1 MTDSSR
7 NTESTPRTKR
17 FSKQPVGPRLR
28 LLLYAVFALV
38 ALVGVNSA
46 YMASITALEWISR
59 RWGEAASYQDHFYLS
74 MFAVHLALGLLLT
87 VPFLVFAVI
96 HMLAT
101 WRRRNR
107 RAVRIGY
114 ALLVISVL
122 LIVSGL
128 LLVRLEG
135 LIDLKHPTARAI
147 AYWVHVF
154 CPFAAI
160 WLYWLHRLAGPNI
173 KWRVA
178 QAYAAAAAIIVLAMV
193 IWQLQDP
200 RQWHA
205 QGASDGQDYF
215 APSGVRTTDGNLV
228 PADSLMMDQ
237 YCKQCH
243 ADAYEGWF
251 HSVHHFSSFNN
262 PPYRV
267 TVRDTRRKLL
277 QRDGNDHAVRLCAA
291 CHDPV
296 PLLSGAFQD
305 SRFDDTKDP
314 TAQAGITCTVCHA
327 ITDIHS
333 TVGNGAYTIEEPL
346 HYPFAYSENALLQYL
361 NHQLV
366 RAKPAF
372 HKRTFLKPFHK
383 SAEFCSVCHKVNLPG
398 ELTHYKEFLRGQNH
412 YDSFLLSGVSGH
424 GARSFYYPKVAETNC
439 NECHMPLEPS
449 GDFGAALFD
458 DSGTLKIHGH
468 LFPSANTAMA
478 HLRGEDA
485 VVRAHQA
492 FLDGVI
498 RVDIFGVKD
507 GGSINGQL
515 TAPLRPSVPT
525 LQPGKS
531 YLLETVI
538 RTLKMGHLFTE
549 GTADSNEIW
558 MDVTVTAGRRVI
570 GRSGAMDQR
579 GEVDRWAHFV
589 NVFMLD
595 RGGRRINRRNAED
608 IFVPLYNH
616 QIPPG
621 AAQVVH
627 YALELPDDLS
637 EPVTV
642 EVKLQYRKF
651 DYEYMKYVAESSR
664 EEDEPLRGYRSEKP
678 YINDLPVTTLATDRV
693 TFPIEAASVAVE
705 ETPSDIPEWE
715 RWNDYGIGLL
725 LEGRGT
731 GAKGELRQAAGA
743 FAQVEAL
750 ERYDGPLNL
759 ARVYF
764 AEGRLD
770 EAVDA
775 VNRAAAYDAPVWTIG
790 WLSGLVNQQ
799 QGHLEKAIS
808 NFRSVLE
815 DRTPEMIRRKLDFSR
830 DYRII
835 NQLGQSL
842 FERAKQFRGQRRKT
856 QREQLM
862 REAVV
867 QFEKT
872 LQIDSENVNAHYNL
886 SLLYAQLGEQDRAA
900 EHRALHARYKPDD
913 NARDRAVALARR
925 RYPAANH
932 AAEPLVI
939 HSLQPSQ
946 GTRTK

>member
-1 MTDSSR
+1 
-7 NTESTPRTKR
+7 
-17 FSKQPVGPRLR
+17 
-28 LLLYAVFALV
+28 
-38 ALVGVNSA
+38 
-46 YMASITALEWISR
+46 
-59 RWGEAASYQDHFYLS
+59 
-74 MFAVHLALGLLLT
+74 
-87 VPFLVFAVI
+87 
-96 HMLAT
+96 
-101 WRRRNR
+101 
-107 RAVRIGY
+107 VRIGY
-114 ALLVISVL
+114 ALLIVSVL

-135 LIDLKHPTARAI
+135 LIDLKHPTARAV
-147 AYWVHVF
+147 AYWVHVL

-160 WLYWLHRLAGPNI
+160 WLYWLHRLAGPRI

-178 QAYAAAAAIIVLAMV
+178 QVYAVVAATIVLAMI
-193 IWQLQDP
+193 IWQVQDP

-205 QGASDGQDYF
+205 EGVAFEQSDF
-215 APSGVRTTDGNLV
+215 APSQVRTAGGNFI
-228 PADSLMMDQ
+228 PARSLMMDE
-237 YCKQCH
+237 YCKKCH
-243 ADAYEGWF
+243 PDAYEGWF

-267 TVRDTRRKLL
+267 TVRDSRQKLL
-277 QRDGNDHAVRLCAA
+277 QRDGNDRAVRLCAA

-305 SRFDDTKDP
+305 GRFDDTKDP
-314 TAQAGITCTVCHA
+314 TARAGITCTVCHA

-333 TVGNGAYTIEEPL
+333 NVGNGAYTIQEPL

-372 HKRTFLKPFHK
+372 HKQTFLKPFHK
-383 SAEFCSVCHKVNLPG
+383 SAEFCSACHKVNLPG
-398 ELTHYKEFLRGQNH
+398 ELTRYKEFLRGQNH

-439 NECHMPLEPS
+439 NACHMPLEPS

-458 DSGTLKIHGH
+458 DSGVLKIHGH
-468 LFPSANTAMA
+468 LFPSANTGIA
-478 HLRGEDA
+478 HLRGEDD

-492 FLDGVI
+492 FLDGVM

-507 GGSINGQL
+507 EGSINGRL
-515 TAPLRPSVPT
+515 SAPLRPSVPT

-538 RTLKMGHLFTE
+538 RTRKMGHLFTE

-558 MDVTVTAGRRVI
+558 MDVTVTAGKRVI

-595 RGGRRINRRNAED
+595 REGRRINRRNAED

-621 AAQVVH
+621 TAQVVH
-627 YALELPDDLS
+627 YALELPEDVS

-664 EEDEPLRGYRSEKP
+664 AEDDPLPGYRPGGP
-678 YINDLPVTTLATDRV
+678 YVNDLPVTTLATDRV
-693 TFPIEAASVAVE
+693 TFPLDAAGVTVAGAS
-705 ETPSDIPEWE
+705 SDIPAWE

-725 LEGRGT
+725 LEGRGA
-731 GAKGELRQAAGA
+731 GAKGELRQAAEA
-743 FAQVEAL
+743 FARVEML
-750 ERYDGPLNL
+750 GRYDGPLNL

-764 AEGRLD
+764 TEGRLD

-775 VNRAAAYDAPVWTIG
+775 INRAAAFDEAPWWTIR

-808 NFRSVLE
+808 NFHSVLE
-815 DRTPEMIRRKLDFSR
+815 DRTPEMVRRNLDFSR
-830 DYRII
+830 DYEII

-842 FERAKQFRGQRRKT
+842 FERAKQFRGERRNA

-862 REAVV
+862 RAAVE

-886 SLLYAQLGEQDRAA
+886 SLLYAQLGQEDRAA
-900 EHRALHARYKPDD
+900 EHRTLHARYKPDD
-913 NARDRAVALARR
+913 NARDRAVALARG
-925 RYPAANH
+925 RYPAANR

-939 HSLQPSQ
+939 YSLQPSQ
-946 GTRTK
+946 EGQ